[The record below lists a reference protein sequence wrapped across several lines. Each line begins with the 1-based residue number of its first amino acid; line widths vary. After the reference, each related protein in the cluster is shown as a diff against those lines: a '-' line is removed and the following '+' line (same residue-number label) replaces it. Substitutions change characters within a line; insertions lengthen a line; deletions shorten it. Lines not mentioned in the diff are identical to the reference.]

1 MQTILHHAELHPKL
15 SLWRGER
22 CGCFPSNTNTNDF
35 KMKKIA
41 SFSTPALHLT
51 HNIFERWAVIKA
63 TGDNDGREDKLAEF
77 EHDPDAASILM
88 GNFDDPEKLRK
99 RIEERI
105 KKKQK
110 DILQT
115 KTGSAEPMIVT
126 FKEFDFSDSCN
137 IWIEFSRSPSNNELD
152 LISGAIRSWYLLG
165 HIGGYNSM
173 NMQLTQLP
181 INEKPSFDSVKASEE
196 ITSAFYNIGDLELQD
211 NLARIWVDTGTS
223 DPLMLDVLINALQSL
238 SSDYIGIKNLVFGGK
253 HWGKWKEGS
262 NSVED
267 GYKVCKI

>member
-1 MQTILHHAELHPKL
+1 
-15 SLWRGER
+15 
-22 CGCFPSNTNTNDF
+22 
-35 KMKKIA
+35 MKNIA
-41 SFSTPALHLT
+41 SFLPPVLHLT
-51 HNIFERWAVIKA
+51 HNNFERWAVIKA
-63 TGDNDGREDKLAEF
+63 TGDNYGGEDKLPEF

-115 KTGSAEPMIVT
+115 KTGSAEPIIVT
-126 FKEFDFSDSCN
+126 FKDFDFSDSCY
-137 IWIEFSRSPSNNELD
+137 IWIEFSHSPSNNELD
-152 LISGAIRSWYLLG
+152 LVSGTIRSWYLLG
-165 HIGGYNSM
+165 RIGGYNSM

-196 ITSAFYNIGDLELQD
+196 ITSAFCNIGDLELQD
-211 NLARIWVDTGTS
+211 NLARIWVDIGTS
-223 DPLMLDVLINALQSL
+223 DPLMLDVLINVLQSL
-238 SSDYIGIKNLVFGGK
+238 SSDYVGIKNLVFGGK